1 MATLTVDVPDELAE
15 EFNRVFASVDR
26 DALVTT
32 LLVDLLGRVRRLPT
46 AREAIADNPDLPIGF
61 VLDLLEARAEGRQS
75 AVPFLPGIQPVIRAG
90 DT

>member
-1 MATLTVDVPDELAE
+1 MATLNVDVADELAE
-15 EFNRVFASVDR
+15 EFNRLFGNVDP

-32 LLVDLLGRVRRLPT
+32 LLVDLLDRIRRLPS
-46 AREAIADNPDLPIGF
+46 ARQVIADNPGLPTVF

-75 AVPFLPGIQPVIRAG
+75 ALPFLPGIQPLVLAG

>member
-15 EFNRVFASVDR
+15 EFNRLFANVDP

-32 LLVDLLGRVRRLPT
+32 LLVDLLDRVRRFPS
-46 AREAIADNPDLPIGF
+46 ARQAIADNPDLPIGF

-75 AVPFLPGIQPVIRAG
+75 AVPFLPQGRRQFMGQA
-90 DT
+90 